1 MADVFFA
8 VSKQV
13 EVSPIYG
20 YTIYIQCVCIYI
32 YTYVHIHEHPCHGQ
46 HMVYGHLSHIGNP
59 YNGQL
64 YKPLRNLLMTI
75 TQLGYIILSSN
86 F

>member
-1 MADVFFA
+1 MY
-8 VSKQV
+8 
-13 EVSPIYG
+13 IYM
-20 YTIYIQCVCIYI
+20 YIYYIYIHVY
-32 YTYVHIHEHPCHGQ
+32 IHEQTCDGQ
-46 HMVYGHLSHIGNP
+46 HMVYGHSSHIGNP

-64 YKPLRNLLMTI
+64 YKPLFNLLMTI